1 MQKGHSGQV
10 SAQRSGEYTT
20 PWSSNMRRHLRNT
33 GYILGYILVQRGH
46 VSTQRSGEYT
56 TPWSSN
62 MRRHL
67 RNVHDVNQ
75 ERVYECNKCK
85 KIQVSVERSY
95 ECREVR

>member
-1 MQKGHSGQV
+1 MQRGQV
-10 SAQRSGEYTT
+10 STE
-20 PWSSNMRRHLRNT
+20 
-33 GYILGYILVQRGH
+33 
-46 VSTQRSGEYT
+46 RSGEYT

-85 KIQVSVERSY
+85 KIQVSTERSCGY
-95 ECREVR
+95 MEGSDGYREVR